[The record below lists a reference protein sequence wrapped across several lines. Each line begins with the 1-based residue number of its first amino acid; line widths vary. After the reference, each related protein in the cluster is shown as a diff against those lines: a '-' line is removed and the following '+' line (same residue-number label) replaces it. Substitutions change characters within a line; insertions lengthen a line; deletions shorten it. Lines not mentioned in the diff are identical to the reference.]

1 MVPWVSSRIVK
12 NPAHPKFELIWGLP
26 YVLGTLILTDYADNA
41 KLLLAIKL
49 SDVLYRN
56 STVIGVLGESEEG

>member
-1 MVPWVSSRIVK
+1 M
-12 NPAHPKFELIWGLP
+12 
-26 YVLGTLILTDYADNA
+26 LGTLILTDYADNA

-49 SDVLYRN
+49 SDVLLRN